1 MEQELRNIP
10 QASAKRL
17 PIYHRFLQSIHSAGQ
32 EKVSS
37 SEISRAVKVD
47 PATIRR
53 DFSYFKIEGR
63 KGYGYD
69 VHYLLNFLRK
79 TLEQDTVTP
88 VALIG
93 VGNLGTAFLH
103 YNFLKNNNTKIE
115 LAFDISEGKIG
126 TEIGS
131 VTIFDMDQLEEKLTD
146 KQIEVAILTV
156 PAQVAQLITDR
167 LMAANVKGILNFTPV
182 RIHVK
187 PDVRVH
193 HIDLAAELQSLTYFL
208 KNYPAQDTEASQD
221 EEKWE

>member
-1 MEQELRNIP
+1 MGQELRNIP

-17 PIYHRFLQSIHSAGQ
+17 PIYHRYLQSIHSAGQ
-32 EKVSS
+32 KKVSS
-37 SEISRAVKVD
+37 SEISQAVNVD

-69 VHYLLNFLRK
+69 VQYLLDYLRK

-103 YNFLKNNNTKIE
+103 YNFMKNNNTMIE
-115 LAFDISEGKIG
+115 VAFDTLEEKIG
-126 TEIGS
+126 SEVGTVS
-131 VTIFDMDQLEEKLTD
+131 VFDMDELEEKL
-146 KQIEVAILTV
+146 KEKGIEVVILTV
-156 PAQVAQLITDR
+156 PAQVAQSITDR
-167 LMAANVKGILNFTPV
+167 LMAANVKGILNFTPI

-193 HIDLAAELQSLTYFL
+193 HIDLAAELQSLAYFL
-208 KNYPAQDTEASQD
+208 KNYPVMDTEASQD
-221 EEKWE
+221 EEKW